1 MNGILLIN
9 KPINITSRDVVNIAV
24 KKLGTKKIGHTGTLD
39 PLATGVMVLCIGKAT
54 KLVDLLTS
62 EKKEYI
68 AEVTFG
74 IKTDTLDIT
83 GNVLKKEKTLISKYD
98 ISKVLNSFQGKYS

>member
-83 GNVLKKEKTLISKYD
+83 GNVLKKRKL
-98 ISKVLNSFQGKYS
+98 